1 MASKNNDA
9 ILLTADFLALR
20 NKLRVEMNEYC
31 DAIATGNITTFEEYK
46 RMCGVIQGL
55 AVAERHLL
63 DLAANIEE
71 QHHHG

>member
-20 NKLRVEMNEYC
+20 SKLRVEMNEYC

-63 DLAANIEE
+63 DLAASIEE
-71 QHHHG
+71 QHNHG